1 MSAKKK
7 LVITAKNK
15 RGSNSRHT
23 VFQKSGLN
31 LGGRQTVTGHV
42 DDIVNT
48 ATDPVVSLVITAGT
62 ISRELKHVL
71 E

>member
-1 MSAKKK
+1 M
-7 LVITAKNK
+7 
-15 RGSNSRHT
+15 
-23 VFQKSGLN
+23 FQKSGLN